1 MKIKLHGEIVD
12 AATKEMQT
20 KWWGVGENSVSYNDI
35 DEALASKAEDD
46 KQIDVSINC
55 PGGNCI
61 EGMAIYDKFRSM
73 EGCTITM
80 EVFGECSSMATIVL
94 LSGSK
99 RAAHPNARFC
109 IHKPRFMDFYAPM
122 ITEDDA
128 LRMHDDLQAEKKR
141 MNKIYLERTNMTEE
155 QLEALMSEDRYITA
169 EEALQYGV
177 ITEIIQP
184 MTAIKQPNKKAMNL
198 TRAQR
203 VALRA
208 VGLGDCIEKIE
219 AMQDNAA
226 VAMTLNTEDGSTI
239 EIEREEGE
247 PQVGDK
253 VVIPEG
259 EEQNYLDGEHK
270 MADGTTIVIADG
282 VITEIKPAEAEDNED
297 EAMTEEEV
305 ASTIAEMTEAI
316 EKLTAENESLKAQL
330 AASKANEKTAED
342 IKVLQLVANAGGLKW
357 LEGLKSNHK
366 PAGRDVKTARKE
378 MTSLDERLAKKKEFL
393 KQQKNG

>member
-1 MKIKLHGEIVD
+1 MKIKLHGVIVD
-12 AATKEMQT
+12 SETK
-20 KWWGVGENSVSYNDI
+20 KWETMWCGESDGVSFKDL
-35 DEALASKAEDD
+35 DEALASKADDD
-46 KQIDVSINC
+46 KEIELSINS

-61 EGMAIYDKFRSM
+61 EGMAIYDRLRSL
-73 EGCTITM
+73 EGHNIKA
-80 EVFGECSSMATIVL
+80 EVIGECSSMASVVL
-94 LSGSK
+94 M
-99 RAAHPNARFC
+99 AASVRRMHQNARIC
-109 IHKPRFMDFYAPM
+109 IHKPRFADFYLPTM
-122 ITEDDA
+122 TEDEAKRAYED
-128 LRMHDDLQAEKKR
+128 LHDETQRLK
-141 MNKIYLERTNMTEE
+141 KIYLDRTSFSEE
-155 QLEALMSEDRYITA
+155 DLDKLMSEDRYMTA
-169 EEALQYGV
+169 EEALQHGV

-184 MTAIKQPNKKAMNL
+184 MTATKQPTHMSKFTKAL
-198 TRAQR
+198 KAF
-203 VALRA
+203 ALAMRE
-208 VGLGDCIEKIE
+208 GEKE
-219 AMQDNAA
+219 QETQV

-366 PAGRDVKTARKE
+366 PAGRDVKTANKTTSEETVAEIRKKYE
-378 MTSLDERLAKKKEFL
+378 QT
-393 KQQKNG
+393 KNKH

>member
-12 AATKEMQT
+12 AATKEMQMQ
-20 KWWGVGENSVSYNDI
+20 WWGVGENSVSFKDI
-35 DEALASKAEDD
+35 DEALASKADDD

-109 IHKPRFMDFYAPM
+109 IHKPRFADFYLPTM
-122 ITEDDA
+122 TEDEA
-128 LRMHDDLQAEKKR
+128 KRAYEDLHAETERLK
-141 MNKIYLERTNMTEE
+141 KIYLDRTTMTEE
-155 QLEALMSEDRYITA
+155 ELEALMVADKYITA
-169 EEALQYGV
+169 EQALQYGI

-184 MTAIKQPNKKAMNL
+184 MTALKQPTHMSKFTKAL
-198 TRAQR
+198 KAFAQ
-203 VALRA
+203 
-208 VGLGDCIEKIE
+208 
-219 AMQDNAA
+219 AMREGEDAQPSI

-239 EIEREEGE
+239 EIEREEGD

-253 VVIPEG
+253 AVNTE
-259 EEQNYLDGEHK
+259 DGEYK

-282 VITEIKPAEAEDNED
+282 VITEIRPAETDED
-297 EAMTEEEV
+297 ETMTEEEV

-316 EKLTAENESLKAQL
+316 EKLTAENEDLKKQL
-330 AASKANEKTAED
+330 NASKANEKTAED
-342 IKVLQLVANAGGLKW
+342 SKVLQLVANAGGMKW
-357 LEGLKSNHK
+357 LESLKSNHK
-366 PAGRDVKTARKE
+366 PASREVKTARKE
-378 MTSLDERLAKKKEFL
+378 MTSLDERLAKKKETL
-393 KQQKNG
+393 KSKNNG

>member
-253 VVIPEG
+253 AVNTE
-259 EEQNYLDGEHK
+259 DGKYK

-282 VITEIKPAEAEDNED
+282 VITEIKPAEEE
-297 EAMTEEEV
+297 ETMTEEEV
-305 ASTIAEMTEAI
+305 ASTIAEMTKAI
-316 EKLTAENESLKAQL
+316 EVLTAENESLKAQL
-330 AASKANEKTAED
+330 SASKANEKTAED

-366 PAGRDVKTARKE
+366 PEGRDVKTANKTTSEETVAEIRKKYE
-378 MTSLDERLAKKKEFL
+378 QT
-393 KQQKNG
+393 KNKH

>member
-1 MKIKLHGEIVD
+1 MKIRLHGAIIDSETKKWEI
-12 AATKEMQT
+12 A
-20 KWWGVGENSVSYNDI
+20 WCGESDDVTYKDLE
-35 DEALASKAEDD
+35 EALASKADDD
-46 KQIDVSINC
+46 KLIEMSINS
-55 PGGNCI
+55 PGGVCI
-61 EGMAIYDKFRSM
+61 EGMAIYDRLRSL
-73 EGCTITM
+73 EGHTIKA
-80 EVFGECSSMATIVL
+80 EVIGECSSMASVVL
-94 LSGSK
+94 M
-99 RAAHPNARFC
+99 AASVRRMHPNARIC
-109 IHKPRFMDFYAPM
+109 IHKPRFSDFYLPTM
-122 ITEDDA
+122 TEDEA
-128 LRMHDDLQAEKKR
+128 KRAYEDLHAETERLK
-141 MNKIYLERTNMTEE
+141 KIYLDRTTYTEE
-155 QLEALMSEDRYITA
+155 ELDKLMGEDRYMNA
-169 EEALQYGV
+169 EEALQHGV

-184 MTAIKQPNKKAMNL
+184 MTATKQPTHMSKLTKAL
-198 TRAQR
+198 KAF
-203 VALRA
+203 A
-208 VGLGDCIEKIE
+208 E
-219 AMQDNAA
+219 AMREGENEQPQP

-253 VVIPEG
+253 AVNTE
-259 EEQNYLDGEHK
+259 DGEYK

-282 VITEIKPAEAEDNED
+282 VITEIRPAEVED
-297 EAMTEEEV
+297 EDETMTEEEV
-305 ASTIAEMTEAI
+305 ASTIAKMTEAI

>member
-20 KWWGVGENSVSYNDI
+20 QWWGVGENSVSYNDI

-109 IHKPRFMDFYAPM
+109 IHKPRFMDFYAPV

-128 LRMHDDLQAEKKR
+128 LRMHNDLQAEKMR
-141 MNKIYLERTNMTEE
+141 MNKIYLERTNMNEQ

-247 PQVGDK
+247 PQVGDVAK
-253 VVIPEG
+253 P
-259 EEQNYLDGEHK
+259 DGEYK
-270 MADGTTIVIADG
+270 MADGTTIVIANE

-330 AASKANEKTAED
+330 SASKANEKTAED

-366 PAGRDVKTARKE
+366 PAGRDVKTANKTTSEETVAEIRKKYE
-378 MTSLDERLAKKKEFL
+378 QT
-393 KQQKNG
+393 KNKH

>member
-253 VVIPEG
+253 AVNTE
-259 EEQNYLDGEHK
+259 DGEYK

-282 VITEIKPAEAEDNED
+282 VITEIKPAEVED
-297 EAMTEEEV
+297 EDEPMTEDEV

-316 EKLTAENESLKAQL
+316 EKLTAENEDLKKQL
-330 AASKANEKTAED
+330 NASKANEKTAED
-342 IKVLQLVANAGGLKW
+342 SKVLQLVANAGGLKW
-357 LEGLKSNHK
+357 LESLKSNHK
-366 PAGRDVKTARKE
+366 PASREVKTARKE
-378 MTSLDERLAKKKEFL
+378 MTSLDERLAKKKETL
-393 KQQKNG
+393 KSKNNG

>member
-239 EIEREEGE
+239 KIEREEGE

-253 VVIPEG
+253 AV
-259 EEQNYLDGEHK
+259 NTKDGEYK

-282 VITEIKPAEAEDNED
+282 VITEIKPAETKED
-297 EAMTEEEV
+297 ETMTEEEV

-316 EKLTAENESLKAQL
+316 EKLTAENEDLKKQL
-330 AASKANEKTAED
+330 NASKANEKTAED
-342 IKVLQLVANAGGLKW
+342 SKVLQLVANAGGLKW
-357 LEGLKSNHK
+357 LESLKSNHK
-366 PAGRDVKTARKE
+366 PASREVKTANKTTSEETVAEIRKKYE
-378 MTSLDERLAKKKEFL
+378 QT
-393 KQQKNG
+393 KNKH

>member
-20 KWWGVGENSVSYNDI
+20 QWWGVGENSVSYNDI

-109 IHKPRFMDFYAPM
+109 IHKPRFMDFYAPV

-128 LRMHDDLQAEKKR
+128 LRMHNDLQAEKMR
-141 MNKIYLERTNMTEE
+141 MNKIYLERTNMNEQ

-239 EIEREEGE
+239 EIEREEGD
-247 PQVGDK
+247 PQVGDAAK
-253 VVIPEG
+253 P
-259 EEQNYLDGEHK
+259 DGEHL
-270 MADGTTIVIADG
+270 MSDGTTIVIADG
-282 VITEIKPAEAEDNED
+282 VITEIRPAEAAEEAEE
-297 EAMTEEEV
+297 EAMSEAEMQE
-305 ASTIAEMTEAI
+305 TIAQMTSEIEA
-316 EKLTAENESLKAQL
+316 LTAENDDLKKQL
-330 AASKANEKTAED
+330 NASKANEKTADD
-342 IKVLQLVANAGGLKW
+342 IKTLQLVANAGGLKW
-357 LEGLKSNHK
+357 LESLQSKHK
-366 PAGRDVKTARKE
+366 PAEREVKTAKKE
-378 MTSLDERLAKKKEFL
+378 TTSISERLAAKKEEIKNKNK
-393 KQQKNG
+393 KQ